1 MIGIS
6 VLAFFLIVLNI
17 VFWFVFLRKFKKLFS
32 TDDILYSTRAEV
44 TRMIEDINRITAR
57 DIDLIESKLKQLK
70 AAAADADRHIS
81 VAKSELDKKAKSWE
95 LQKTISQASIIA
107 GNTNSRPS
115 QTPRTESLTDS
126 MRAQDVYSITHEG
139 KLALHEQQ
147 GTLDFEEEEE
157 HPLVSKTGTKF
168 MIDDQG
174 STVASIPKLGLNVT
188 YTDNPVKPKKS
199 SSQKVKELYEKGYSV
214 DEIAKE
220 LSMTVTEVQFA
231 IDMDF

>member
-107 GNTNSRPS
+107 GNTN
-115 QTPRTESLTDS
+115 
-126 MRAQDVYSITHEG
+126 
-139 KLALHEQQ
+139 
-147 GTLDFEEEEE
+147 
-157 HPLVSKTGTKF
+157 
-168 MIDDQG
+168 
-174 STVASIPKLGLNVT
+174 
-188 YTDNPVKPKKS
+188 
-199 SSQKVKELYEKGYSV
+199 
-214 DEIAKE
+214 
-220 LSMTVTEVQFA
+220 
-231 IDMDF
+231 